1 MAEDTF
7 RSNKQLLAG
16 FAASCTSVFGGV
28 MAILAFKEPRGLT
41 PASAQIAMLE
51 IAMVVAGYA
60 VAKFWL
66 PRRGR
71 TISGTRRSHVLAGL
85 CAPFVLGALST
96 QVQGVSAV
104 GIAALSAATGTT
116 LALAHWLLT
125 RRSPHDP
132 EPTLEERERAAD
144 LALARALGELEG
156 SRDEIPLQRPEQDR
170 QRRGR
175 VA

>member
-1 MAEDTF
+1 MAEETSH
-7 RSNKQLLAG
+7 SNTQLLAR
-16 FAASCTSVFGGV
+16 FAASCTSVFGGI

-41 PASAQIAMLE
+41 AASAQIAMLE

-60 VAKFWL
+60 IAKFWL
-66 PRRGR
+66 PRRGT
-71 TISGTRRSHVLAGL
+71 TISGTPRSHVLAGL
-85 CAPFVLGALST
+85 GAPFVLGALST

-125 RRSPHDP
+125 RQPPREPQ
-132 EPTLEERERAAD
+132 PTLEERERAAD

-156 SRDEIPLQRPEQDR
+156 SRDVVPLPRPERDR
-170 QRRGR
+170 QLRGR
-175 VA
+175 AA